1 MPVRTRTATLP
12 SLCLHQRE
20 RTRKLKMSI
29 ESRNRLNERLVLCF
43 SVNRSKSC
51 IVGLQRETFSTVTYP
66 RVCTRPPS
74 ASAWLVR
81 DPAAPI
87 WVSEGMQ
94 KCYKDVAGTLDW
106 EKETTQYRHTSWGNW
121 QKPRQKLVPAKYSTG
136 SGRTSH
142 ICRGH

>member
-51 IVGLQRETFSTVTYP
+51 IVGLQRETFNTVTYP
-66 RVCTRPPS
+66 RGCTRPPS

-106 EKETTQYRHTSWGNW
+106 EKETTQYRHTS
-121 QKPRQKLVPAKYSTG
+121 
-136 SGRTSH
+136 
-142 ICRGH
+142 